1 MTPTSTIITKTII
14 KTSIPTDEI
23 GKPRC
28 SYCQDYA
35 VVKVIFSFGMI
46 RFCSDHFLPFTPEE
60 HFGEEGLVCE
70 PEVDMVDVTPVLGAE
85 NER

>member
-1 MTPTSTIITKTII
+1 
-14 KTSIPTDEI
+14 
-23 GKPRC
+23 
-28 SYCQDYA
+28 
-35 VVKVIFSFGMI
+35 MI